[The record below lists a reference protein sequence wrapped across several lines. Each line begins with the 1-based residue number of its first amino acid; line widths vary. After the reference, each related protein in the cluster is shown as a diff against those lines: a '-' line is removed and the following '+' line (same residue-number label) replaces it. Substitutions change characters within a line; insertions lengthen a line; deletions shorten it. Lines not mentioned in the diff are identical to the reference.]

1 MIRYAEA
8 FPDTLAAEL
17 ARCPVLYVALGAL
30 EWHGDHLPLGLD
42 GIVAEAFAQRL
53 AERVGGVVLPPVW
66 LPMTT
71 LPHPMSL
78 QVRTETAIAVW
89 TDVVGMARKLEA
101 RVLCLVTGHYA
112 QGHMVELQ
120 SLALAA
126 MAADPRL
133 AVLAAT
139 PLEVL
144 ERDELLDHAARYE
157 TSQLMAL
164 GPDLVR
170 LDRLAEGAA
179 QNAGVLGESPRLAS
193 AAEGLALLEAGLAG
207 WETLIREALSTG
219 EPQKLLDFAKRRI
232 SANDAYVER
241 FYRGS
246 WEDAIEGWWTARTES

>member
-42 GIVAEAFAQRL
+42 GIVAERFVERL
-53 AERVGGVVLPPVW
+53 AERVGGVVMPSLW

-71 LPHPMSL
+71 LPHPVSL

-89 TDVVGMARKLEA
+89 SDLIGMARKLSA
-101 RVLCLVTGHYA
+101 RALCVVSGHYA

-120 SLALAA
+120 SLAIAA
-126 MAADPRL
+126 MTEDPRL

-164 GPDLVR
+164 RPDLVR
-170 LDRLAEGAA
+170 LVRLAEGDAPETA
-179 QNAGVLGESPRLAS
+179 VLGESPRLAS
-193 AAEGLALLEAGLAG
+193 AEEGIALVEEALDR
-207 WETLIREALSTG
+207 WESMIREVLTAGGAQPLH
-219 EPQKLLDFAKRRI
+219 DFAARRV
-232 SANDAYVER
+232 SANDAYVRE
-241 FYRGS
+241 FYKGS
-246 WEDAIEGWWTARTES
+246 WENAIEEWWRNRTGS

>member
-42 GIVAEAFAQRL
+42 GIVAERFVERL
-53 AERVGGVVLPPVW
+53 AERVGGVVMPSLW

-71 LPHPMSL
+71 LPHPVSL

-89 TDVVGMARKLEA
+89 SDLIGMARKLSA
-101 RVLCLVTGHYA
+101 RALCVVSGHYA

-120 SLALAA
+120 SLAIAA
-126 MAADPRL
+126 MTEDPRF

-164 GPDLVR
+164 RPDLVR
-170 LDRLAEGAA
+170 LGRLSEGDAAETA
-179 QNAGVLGESPRLAS
+179 VLGESPRLAS
-193 AAEGLALLEAGLAG
+193 AEEGTALVE
-207 WETLIREALSTG
+207 EALNRWESILRGVLATEDG
-219 EPQKLLDFAKRRI
+219 SVFRVFTTRRLA
-232 SANDAYVER
+232 ANDAYIEA

-246 WEDAIEGWWTARTES
+246 WEDAIKRWWQARTKS

>member
-17 ARCPVLYVALGAL
+17 ARCPVVYVALGAL

-42 GIVAEAFAQRL
+42 GIVAEVFVERL
-53 AERVGGVVLPPVW
+53 AERVGGVVMPSVW

-89 TDVVGMARKLEA
+89 TDVVAMGRKLGA

-126 MAADPRL
+126 MAEDPETL
-133 AVLAAT
+133 VLAAT
-139 PLEVL
+139 PLEL
-144 ERDELLDHAARYE
+144 MERNELLDHAARVE

-164 GPDLVR
+164 RPDLVR
-170 LDRLAEGAA
+170 LDRLAEGDTTETA
-179 QNAGVLGESPRLAS
+179 VLGESPRLAS
-193 AAEGLALLEAGLAG
+193 AEEGKALVE
-207 WETLIREALSTG
+207 EALNRWESMILGVLSIGGAQT
-219 EPQKLLDFAKRRI
+219 LLDFTERRI
-232 SANDAYVER
+232 SANDAYVRE
-241 FYRGS
+241 FYKGS
-246 WEDAIEGWWTARTES
+246 WENAIEDWWRNRAAS

>member
-8 FPDTLAAEL
+8 YPDTLAAEL
-17 ARCPVLYVALGAL
+17 AHCPVLYVALGAL

-42 GIVAEAFAQRL
+42 GIVAEAFVKRM
-53 AERVGGVVLPPVW
+53 AERVGGVVMPSVW

-78 QVRTETAIAVW
+78 QVRTETAVAVW
-89 TDVVGMARKLEA
+89 TDFIGMTKKLNARA
-101 RVLCLVTGHYA
+101 LCLVTGHYA

-120 SLALAA
+120 SMALAA
-126 MAADPRL
+126 MAEDPKL

-144 ERDELLDHAARYE
+144 ERDELLDHAARIE

-164 GPDLVR
+164 RPDLVR
-170 LDRLAEGAA
+170 LDRLAKGGAA
-179 QNAGVLGESPRLAS
+179 ETAVLGESPGGSS
-193 AAEGLALLEAGLAG
+193 AEEGESLLVEAFGQWEALL
-207 WETLIREALSTG
+207 REVLSTG
-219 EPQKLLDFAKRRI
+219 DTSVLRDFTTRRV

-246 WEDAIEGWWTARTES
+246 WEDAIERWWRDRAGS